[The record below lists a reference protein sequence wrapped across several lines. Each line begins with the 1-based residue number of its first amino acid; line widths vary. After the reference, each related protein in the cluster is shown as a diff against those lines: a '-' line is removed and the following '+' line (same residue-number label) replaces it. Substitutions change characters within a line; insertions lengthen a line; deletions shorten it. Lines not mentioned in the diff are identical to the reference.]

1 MIGDYHGGGGALLL
15 NTELRRES
23 ENKINLESRLAREDI
38 AWSWPTRRRRALPV
52 HALMAGARDFGDEGA
67 YETSSCL
74 LAWALLTADSPEP
87 IPHWTSY
94 PARLRVAGWPD
105 LAIIAASTIL
115 LLVVLEGV
123 KRIELVSALGR
134 RRPAR
139 A

>member
-1 MIGDYHGGGGALLL
+1 MKPLLA
-15 NTELRRES
+15 
-23 ENKINLESRLAREDI
+23 ILAC
-38 AWSWPTRRRRALPV
+38 ALP
-52 HALMAGARDFGDEGA
+52 
-67 YETSSCL
+67 
-74 LAWALLTADSPEP
+74 TAASPEP